1 MCCSAVVL
9 IPVVT
14 CLVMPPCPCPLPRCD
29 WRWQQGCDSSQP
41 VRDPTANHP
50 GTDFEGEWYRHGAV
64 FKKLGLTHDA
74 VHVIW
79 HAFHKMDKE
88 KKGYVNYYNF
98 LMYYGT
104 RMPW

>member
-1 MCCSAVVL
+1 M
-9 IPVVT
+9 
-14 CLVMPPCPCPLPRCD
+14 
-29 WRWQQGCDSSQP
+29 
-41 VRDPTANHP
+41 RDPTANHP

-104 RMPW
+104 RMPWRGGATGRGWLAVCAGLPVAPASAVVLSVS